1 MKPQTSR
8 RTRAAVLLAAATLPL
23 AAGTLDTT
31 AAQADSTVNKVVVLG
46 FDGALYA
53 KIQES
58 GAPNLLKL
66 ATQGTVGQ
74 TSIAPHATDSIP
86 IWATA
91 LTGVWDTKHHITS
104 FDGDAFATY
113 PTVFTQLEKA
123 KPQLRTESVVTWSAL
138 ADAAASGNPNVDVNV
153 VASDPNVADSAT
165 ADRAAAAVTE
175 DAPDFLFVDFDSV
188 DSAGHKGSAKPG
200 YLDAITKADA
210 GVGKIVNA
218 IDARAAAHPK
228 ERWTILVTTGT
239 GNKPQGGHGGQS
251 AEETANF
258 VIARGPGFAA
268 GATNGRFS
276 IVDITPT
283 VLTLLG
289 VAVPSGLDGTSMV
302 TATPPPVSGSSALL
316 PGTGSFNP

>member
-8 RTRAAVLLAAATLPL
+8 RTRAAALIAAATLPL
-23 AAGTLDTT
+23 AAGTLDTA

-66 ATQGTVGQ
+66 AAQGTVGQ

-104 FDGDAFATY
+104 FGGDAFATY

-123 KPQLRTESVVTWSAL
+123 KPQLQTESVVTWSAL
-138 ADAAASGNPNVDVNV
+138 ADAAGAGNPNADVNV
-153 VASDPNVADSAT
+153 VVSGPNTADSAT
-165 ADRAAAAVTE
+165 ADRAAAAVTD

-228 ERWTILVTTGT
+228 EKWTILVTTGT
-239 GNKPQGGHGGQS
+239 GNKPEGGHGGQS

-268 GATNGRFS
+268 GATNSRFS

-289 VAVPSGLDGTSMV
+289 VAVPAGW
-302 TATPPPVSGSSALL
+302 
-316 PGTGSFNP
+316 TGRPW